1 MAIGNLGYI
10 TVFCVSNWRVLC
22 AAYGVQENYF
32 FDGPSKELNSRF
44 VVLRVRFYDV
54 DKKAVLTL
62 KVCVTPLC

>member
-1 MAIGNLGYI
+1 M
-10 TVFCVSNWRVLC
+10 S
-22 AAYGVQENYF
+22 VQENYF

-62 KVCVTPLC
+62 KVCDLSVCDPSVMCAKHCSRLFWVHVES